1 MFGFYELFIV
11 GCCFIVYI
19 SVLISIIMGK
29 FEKFLDSFGYKAIV
43 IVCAT
48 VIVVTHIIKVVVDM
62 KGIASRLDVI
72 EYKLDNVFD
81 NRGDSC
87 CYPSSDRP

>member
-1 MFGFYELFIV
+1 
-11 GCCFIVYI
+11 
-19 SVLISIIMGK
+19 MGK
-29 FEKFLDSFGYKAIV
+29 FEKFLDSFGYKAI
-43 IVCAT
+43 

>member
-1 MFGFYELFIV
+1 
-11 GCCFIVYI
+11 
-19 SVLISIIMGK
+19 MGK

-72 EYKLDNVFD
+72 
-81 NRGDSC
+81 
-87 CYPSSDRP
+87 